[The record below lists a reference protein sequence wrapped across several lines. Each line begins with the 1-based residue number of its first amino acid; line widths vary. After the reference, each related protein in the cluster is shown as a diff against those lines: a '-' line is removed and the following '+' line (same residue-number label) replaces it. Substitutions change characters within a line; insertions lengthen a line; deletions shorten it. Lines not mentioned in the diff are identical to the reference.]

1 MYVQKIFFLYFLHV
15 AIQNFSVFV
24 FSNSFSKN
32 INFQSI
38 DEGKGLQLKELKR
51 SERFTIEETKKG
63 EIIFKHYCSACHV
76 NGNNR
81 ILPEKNLK
89 KETLE
94 IFGINNQLSLIYQ
107 ISNGKNGMPAFG
119 GRLKKSE
126 IKEISSYFL
135 K

>member
-1 MYVQKIFFLYFLHV
+1 M
-15 AIQNFSVFV
+15 
-24 FSNSFSKN
+24 
-32 INFQSI
+32 
-38 DEGKGLQLKELKR
+38 EG
-51 SERFTIEETKKG
+51 IKKG
-63 EIIFKHYCSACHV
+63 EILFKQYCNACHV

-94 IFGINNQLSLIYQ
+94 IFGLNNQLSLLYQ

-119 GRLKKSE
+119 GRLKKVE
-126 IKEISSYFL
+126 IKEISSYLL